1 MRNFLT
7 IMKKRTSIAVGLITL
22 SILAVM
28 LIVASS
34 QRSVGNAQTSITAGL
49 TLPNRNIYALTTD
62 QSLYLLTPG
71 ASQYVRLGRIGNT
84 DAGNPIG
91 MDFRVADGQL
101 YIVTDLGGIFTVN
114 LSPANFGATTRVSV
128 TNPRYTGGLG
138 LVVDFNPMANALRI
152 TGQTTQNL
160 AVVNQN
166 GGNLNATAVQTSLA
180 YAAGDVNAGKIP
192 RISGGAYNNNRVGLA
207 NTIFYMV
214 DQDLDTLVTIS
225 GKTANG
231 SSNTGAGQLQTIGP
245 VVDSAGNRL
254 NMAYNSNFDIY
265 TDANGRNFLVGQTSR
280 LLFTIDL
287 NQINPNLPLGTT
299 QNVVVARGA
308 AGIQLPVGAPQLS
321 GGVIKVAVQP

>member
-1 MRNFLT
+1 MN
-7 IMKKRTSIAVGLITL
+7 MKKKTFIAAGLIT
-22 SILAVM
+22 SAVFAVM

-34 QRSVGNAQTSITAGL
+34 NRSVGNAQTSITAGL

-62 QSLYLLTPG
+62 QSLYLLAPG
-71 ASQYVRLGRIGNT
+71 ASQYSRLGRIVNT
-84 DAGNPIG
+84 DGENVIG

-101 YIVTDLGGIFTVN
+101 YVVTDVGGIFTVD
-114 LSPANFGATTRVSV
+114 LSPANIGVATRVSV
-128 TNPRYTGGLG
+128 TNPRYTGGFG
-138 LVVDFNPMANALRI
+138 LVVDFNPMANALRV
-152 TGQTTQNL
+152 TGQTTQNI

-207 NTIFYMV
+207 TTIFYMV
-214 DQDLDTLVTIS
+214 DHDLDNFVTIS
-225 GKTANG
+225 GKTPTG

-245 VVDSAGNRL
+245 FVDNAGNRV
-254 NMAYNSNFDIY
+254 NMAPTTNFDVY
-265 TDANGRNFLVGQTSR
+265 TDPNGRNFLVGQTSR

-299 QNVVVARGA
+299 QNVVVARGP
-308 AGIQLPVGAPQLS
+308 AGIQLPVGAPQIA
-321 GGVIKVAVQP
+321 GGVNDIAVQ